1 MFDSIH
7 KRFLMSFL
15 FLSSNMDAMRLSFLS
30 LSFGDKLSIIIF
42 LFHRFEELL
51 KSVLGDGDNPRVMG
65 QSAWR
70 KRKAQS
76 LGESK
81 VQQA

>member
-1 MFDSIH
+1 MGHSGLLVLVTNH
-7 KRFLMSFL
+7 QLTV
-15 FLSSNMDAMRLSFLS
+15 
-30 LSFGDKLSIIIF
+30 F

-51 KSVLGDGDNPRVMG
+51 KSVLGDGDNPRVLG